1 MPALDHATSDGDWSR
16 ARKRRAGCGFLQV
29 VGEDK
34 LYCLFDANRA
44 ARDAAVTES
53 LRYAGVGTL
62 VFLPDTEVG
71 LAAIGRLGD
80 LLARSAFFERGRH
93 IKRFALGGQHH
104 GKEAFSSLPAYAGK

>member
-53 LRYAGVGTL
+53 LRDAGVGAL
-62 VFLPDTEVG
+62 VFLPDAEVG
-71 LAAIGRLGD
+71 LGAIGRLGD
-80 LLARSAFFERGRH
+80 LLARSTLLECRRH
-93 IKRFALGGQHH
+93 VKCFALGG
-104 GKEAFSSLPAYAGK
+104 